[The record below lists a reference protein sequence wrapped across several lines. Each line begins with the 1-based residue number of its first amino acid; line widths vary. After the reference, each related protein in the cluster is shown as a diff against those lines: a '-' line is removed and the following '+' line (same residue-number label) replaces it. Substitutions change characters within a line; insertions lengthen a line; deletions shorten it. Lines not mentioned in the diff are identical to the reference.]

1 MNKRVILIL
10 LGLMILEMA
19 SASASGQTV
28 LKHIRLGNQVEG
40 LTFVPTGP
48 YADHIVFIDGDQFF
62 GFPAEG
68 QGNSQKQ
75 LLFDFSK
82 LALIAPPRGVAYI
95 PEERLFVFTD
105 PSPTAPTTTLHLTDH
120 KGNPKG
126 AVIFRWPED
135 WAAAAP
141 YAEGVVWVPPSAP
154 RYPGCFIFS
163 GIETGFPFEYALFVV
178 DRKGNF
184 VAKITANVDPF
195 LFNFYI
201 TGLAYSDGKLLAGL
215 IDNTLWEL
223 DLDGN
228 VLLGPMTVAD
238 TQDVEGVAVLP
249 RGRIVLTTLGS
260 GRMIYLDSNF
270 VRLPEEKDFHVGF
283 GLSSVINAVWDDAT
297 SEFLVHATFYDPS
310 QQEPQVAAID
320 AGLTSSR
327 RAIDLLPYFD
337 LGANV
342 LRIDYASDV
351 QQILLARRGPPPR
364 GFYFFDQ
371 SGFEV
376 DFART
381 PNNVNSGGFA
391 YIANLQ
397 QIVLRS
403 IQAPLVLQFYDRYAT
418 FGPPLRTIDLSSL
431 GFPVIADVAYFNP
444 AHPSGGELQV
454 LGGDQFYVLD
464 FVGNL
469 LAQYPNKMGVFSAK
483 PISSGPYAGAWVGT
497 NSNTGELFIF
507 TLP

>member
-1 MNKRVILIL
+1 MSKRVIVIL
-10 LGLMILEMA
+10 LGLILGVVSIPLA
-19 SASASGQTV
+19 GQTV
-28 LKHIRLGNQVEG
+28 LKHVRLGNQVEG

-68 QGNSQKQ
+68 RGNSQKR

-82 LALIAPPRGVAYI
+82 LGLNAPPRGVAYI
-95 PEERLFVFTD
+95 PEEKVFVFTD
-105 PSPTAPTTTLHLTDH
+105 PAVGPTTTLHLADNQ
-120 KGNPKG
+120 GNPAG
-126 AVIFRWPED
+126 AVVFIWPED
-135 WAAAAP
+135 WTAAAP
-141 YAEGVVWVPPSAP
+141 YPEGVVWVPRSAP

-163 GIETGFPFEYALFVV
+163 GIETGFPFERALFVI
-178 DRKGNF
+178 DRTGKL

-195 LFNFYI
+195 LVDFYI

-215 IDNTLWEL
+215 IDNSLWEL

-228 VLLGPMTVAD
+228 VLYGPMTIPDA
-238 TQDVEGVAVLP
+238 QDIEGIGVL
-249 RGRIVLTTLGS
+249 RSGRIVLTSFGN

-270 VRLPEEKDFHVGF
+270 VRLPEVRNFRVGF
-283 GLSSVINAVWDDAT
+283 GLSTVINAAWDDAT
-297 SEFLVHATFYDPS
+297 SEFLVHATYYDPL

-320 AGLTSSR
+320 AGLTTSR
-327 RAIDLLPYFD
+327 RVIDLLPYFD

-342 LRIDYASDV
+342 LRVDYAADA

-371 SGFEV
+371 NGIEV
-376 DFART
+376 DLAQT
-381 PNNVNSGGFA
+381 PNSVNPGGYA
-391 YIANLQ
+391 YIPGLQ

-403 IQAPLVLQFYDRYAT
+403 TQTPLELQFYDRFAT

-431 GFPVIADVAYFNP
+431 GFPVIVDVAYFNP
-444 AHPSGGELQV
+444 AHPSGGELLV

-464 FVGNL
+464 FDGNL
-469 LAQYPNKMGVFSAK
+469 LAHYPNKIGVLSAK
-483 PISSGPYAGAWVGT
+483 PIFSGPFDGAWVGT
-497 NSNTGELFIF
+497 NSNTGNFFIF